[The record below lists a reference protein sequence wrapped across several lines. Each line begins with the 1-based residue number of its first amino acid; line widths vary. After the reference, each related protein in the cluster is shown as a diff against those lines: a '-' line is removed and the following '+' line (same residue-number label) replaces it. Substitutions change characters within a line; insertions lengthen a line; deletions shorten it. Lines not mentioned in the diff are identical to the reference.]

1 MIISGAAE
9 ESTRLYQVLNKV
21 APTLIEQPFDDTPR
35 VFGDEV
41 PEPTADFTVDEKN
54 RQIELTELGHQKV
67 EDALIQ
73 LELLSEG
80 DSLYSSSNLNLL
92 HHVLAALK
100 AHSLFKRDVDYMI
113 TNSEVVIVD
122 EHTGRA
128 MPGRRWSDG
137 IHQAIEAKE
146 GLPIQNESQ
155 TLASTTFQNYFR
167 LYNKLSGMTG
177 TADTEAFEFKQIY
190 GLDVVVVPTHRPMVR
205 QDRNDL
211 MYLSLP
217 VKYDAIVVD
226 I

>member
-1 MIISGAAE
+1 MAFTVEDRIQRELNFAVIDEVDSILIDEARTPLIISGAAE

-122 EHTGRA
+122 A
-128 MPGRRWSDG
+128 VS
-137 IHQAIEAKE
+137 
-146 GLPIQNESQ
+146 
-155 TLASTTFQNYFR
+155 
-167 LYNKLSGMTG
+167 
-177 TADTEAFEFKQIY
+177 
-190 GLDVVVVPTHRPMVR
+190 
-205 QDRNDL
+205 
-211 MYLSLP
+211 
-217 VKYDAIVVD
+217 
-226 I
+226 